1 MELKLVKG
9 KDKSIET
16 GIYSRLQAEG
26 RLPEVQKREKIS
38 KGLTTA
44 TKAPSELTHTQK
56 IVEDYRN
63 AFERLYPEKVISIR
77 TAGMNF
83 MSGLAKFWVFIDGEK
98 GERALTLEE
107 LEEAT
112 AEFNHGRKAV

>member
-1 MELKLVKG
+1 MKLNLVKG
-9 KDKSIET
+9 KDKSIEA

-44 TKAPSELTHTQK
+44 TKAPSELTHIQK
-56 IVEDYRN
+56 IVLNYRN
-63 AFERLYPEKVISIR
+63 AFERFYPEKVISIR

-112 AEFNHGRKAV
+112 AEFSHSRKE